1 MVKVS
6 IQDVFNGHQSFTT
19 KTKGPDVWFVE
30 RDRDKETGKFSEE
43 YPDEDFLKAVES
55 LEFPSTNDVADVVG
69 CSYTLAYHRLNALEE
84 KEKVTKVEVGNSFVW
99 TKE

>member
-1 MVKVS
+1 M
-6 IQDVFNGHQSFTT
+6 Q
-19 KTKGPDVWFVE
+19 

-55 LEFPSTNDVADVVG
+55 LEFPSTNDVADAVG

-84 KEKVTKVEVGNSFVW
+84 KEKVMKVEVGNSFGW
-99 TKE
+99 KKE